1 MNPRERRPSATQV
14 RTILQNGMII
24 GIDDSVWIYRQ
35 VPMDTVADAR
45 TSEDRTAAATPLY
58 RALSEVSKLV
68 PGSVGRRSVAKSNYR
83 NVHLLA
89 VNIPALFMPDSRQ
102 NLRDKHA
109 EMYPDVVTSKR
120 VCLFG
125 VRLIDSI
132 GKSGSSVKE
141 TINTVAEVL
150 LSGSVP
156 LEDFAADHR
165 RIDHILARCGLATPD
180 PETLR
185 LANGWWNYGSA
196 PDIPV
201 LPSPETLH
209 FFTSSESAQ
218 VVEEIGLNNRAE
230 WPESMPGHH
239 SVTFTTLADLEFNYD
254 DSSSDASLWVSQ
266 MYDNNAAV
274 VSIRGFVE
282 PRKITQKEIRKRR
295 RTYLADIEERVKNNK
310 MNRAEQDERFQE
322 LGQIEQIYADDG
334 TPPTMI
340 ETSVVA
346 GFDGEV
352 GDPKELTDDSAAVL
366 HIMQNRQYEAW
377 AETMI
382 ASGVRANPHIHD
394 IPTHVIACSGINSL
408 SIVGDDTGAIVGF
421 TERDSQPSYID
432 PSAASEEDSL
442 PIMLVAAGTGSG
454 KLAVLSTPIPT
465 PDGWTRMGDLEVGDW
480 VLGRSGKPT
489 RVTFLSEVDETP
501 DLYTVTFSD
510 GQKVT
515 VDFDHQWVVSS
526 HAQRNKF
533 KDVDRQ
539 TAIANWRKAHEDADE
554 LDKTGRSYGVS
565 DEATISELL
574 ELVQSLPLHDQRWT
588 SYLGIYSALHMMDAP
603 FRTGHRKVTA
613 RRFTEGGETVKTDP
627 SKLFDLHAGL
637 GVLFDR
643 WKDIDPRTAPRWGE
657 QAQARAKAVRAVM
670 EREDTRLVTSSQ
682 AIDLLEAEAASLP
695 KKTWRSTLLKK
706 VRDAGVEVV
715 DGFAEV
721 RVPMP
726 ESHTREREV
735 SLYPLR
741 STLLLLAE
749 RLRQQ
754 YAKEP
759 KNSYDERRMTTGE
772 ILAASE
778 GKPQK
783 HAVHV
788 AEAINLPE
796 SEVPV
801 DPYTLGAWLGDGYTD
816 GAAIVSEDREIIDNI
831 EASGYKVSTIRVN
844 HERQTSETH
853 IYRFGPDLRD
863 DLASLGF
870 TRRKGRM
877 KLKHIPYAYL
887 RSSVDQRLALLQG
900 LMDTD
905 GTIDTE
911 GACELSLSDQRLAA
925 DALELVRSLG
935 IKASMRTGRAG
946 YTDDADEYVQCK
958 DRHRIHFTTTQ
969 PVFRLPRKAARL
981 PVSTRDSSEWIYIDS
996 IEPAPTEPGR
1006 CITVEDP
1013 DATYLIEGFIPTSN
1027 TMLALHL
1034 ADQFVDGGNPVIFVD
1049 PKTGSDHSRA
1059 VLSTGKGHIFRLD
1072 DLAQADGIFDPIG
1085 FSADSSVGVQLA
1097 VTMLRQVDPW
1107 SGLGEQYETRLTTAL
1122 AHGVNRGARCI
1133 GQALKIA
1140 LDDGRLENEV
1150 AQPIF
1155 ELAEASTTF
1164 RACVGMNP
1172 SGERLRVSAGIN
1184 LIMVGDYSLDLPA
1197 PGQPPESQQQRVA
1210 MALVRMMVFGS
1221 AMALTNR
1228 NGVIFLDEAWIFLQ
1242 SGPSEVIKLGRL
1254 ARSQRVFPVL
1264 LTQRVSDALGAGL
1277 EDFISRMLIGAIEN
1291 AYEAHAASQMAKLD
1305 GSNERISRITAPA
1318 TIGQAGK
1325 KVPNFASMKAL
1336 RNKDTRETY
1345 RGAIYIYSDLAK
1357 RAVPVEVKIPAEFL
1371 QIASTN
1377 AIDINLQRAKEGLP
1391 PLELATD
1398 SESDEA

>member
-102 NLRDKHA
+102 KLRDKHA

-156 LEDFAADHR
+156 LEDFASDHR

-340 ETSVVA
+340 ETSVVV

-454 KLAVLSTPIPT
+454 KACDVKHMIPT
-465 PDGWTRMGDLEVGDW
+465 PSGWIRMGDLDVGDW

-489 RVTFLSEVDETP
+489 RVNYITP
-501 DLYTVTFSD
+501 VQRRDDLYTVTLSD
-510 GQKVT
+510 GQRVV

-526 HAQRNKF
+526 HAHRNKF
-533 KDVDRQ
+533 KHVDRQ
-539 TAIANWRKAHEDADE
+539 EAIRNWRWAHDDAD
-554 LDKTGRSYGVS
+554 TIQAAA
-565 DEATISELL
+565 EAADPQIEARVGEMTDFIASLGL
-574 ELVQSLPLHDQRWT
+574 HQQRWNTAQSL
-588 SYLGIYSALHMMDAP
+588 YSALHMMDAP
-603 FRTGHRKVTA
+603 FRIVYREVTA
-613 RRFTEGGETVKTDP
+613 RRFTNSGVTVKQDP
-627 SKLFDLHAGL
+627 SKLFDLHAALETLIDGWSNL
-637 GVLFDR
+637 
-643 WKDIDPRTAPRWGE
+643 DPRNAARWGKQAADRQAAAEDAKKTE
-657 QAQARAKAVRAVM
+657 QTRMVTASQLIDVLEVRGV
-670 EREDTRLVTSSQ
+670 
-682 AIDLLEAEAASLP
+682 SLP
-695 KKTWRSTLLKK
+695 KKNWRSRLL
-706 VRDAGVEVV
+706 RQLREADVEIV
-715 DGFAEV
+715 DGYADV

-726 ESHTREREV
+726 ETHTRQREV
-735 SLYPLR
+735 SL
-741 STLLLLAE
+741 S
-749 RLRQQ
+749 
-754 YAKEP
+754 
-759 KNSYDERRMTTGE
+759 
-772 ILAASE
+772 AA
-778 GKPQK
+778 Q
-783 HAVHV
+783 HA
-788 AEAINLPE
+788 P
-796 SEVPV
+796 
-801 DPYTLGAWLGDGYTD
+801 
-816 GAAIVSEDREIIDNI
+816 
-831 EASGYKVSTIRVN
+831 
-844 HERQTSETH
+844 
-853 IYRFGPDLRD
+853 
-863 DLASLGF
+863 
-870 TRRKGRM
+870 
-877 KLKHIPYAYL
+877 
-887 RSSVDQRLALLQG
+887 
-900 LMDTD
+900 
-905 GTIDTE
+905 
-911 GACELSLSDQRLAA
+911 
-925 DALELVRSLG
+925 
-935 IKASMRTGRAG
+935 
-946 YTDDADEYVQCK
+946 
-958 DRHRIHFTTTQ
+958 
-969 PVFRLPRKAARL
+969 
-981 PVSTRDSSEWIYIDS
+981 
-996 IEPAPTEPGR
+996 
-1006 CITVEDP
+1006 
-1013 DATYLIEGFIPTSN
+1013 
-1027 TMLALHL
+1027 
-1034 ADQFVDGGNPVIFVD
+1034 
-1049 PKTGSDHSRA
+1049 
-1059 VLSTGKGHIFRLD
+1059 
-1072 DLAQADGIFDPIG
+1072 
-1085 FSADSSVGVQLA
+1085 
-1097 VTMLRQVDPW
+1097 
-1107 SGLGEQYETRLTTAL
+1107 
-1122 AHGVNRGARCI
+1122 
-1133 GQALKIA
+1133 
-1140 LDDGRLENEV
+1140 
-1150 AQPIF
+1150 
-1155 ELAEASTTF
+1155 
-1164 RACVGMNP
+1164 
-1172 SGERLRVSAGIN
+1172 
-1184 LIMVGDYSLDLPA
+1184 
-1197 PGQPPESQQQRVA
+1197 
-1210 MALVRMMVFGS
+1210 
-1221 AMALTNR
+1221 
-1228 NGVIFLDEAWIFLQ
+1228 
-1242 SGPSEVIKLGRL
+1242 
-1254 ARSQRVFPVL
+1254 
-1264 LTQRVSDALGAGL
+1264 ALG
-1277 EDFISRMLIGAIEN
+1277 
-1291 AYEAHAASQMAKLD
+1291 
-1305 GSNERISRITAPA
+1305 
-1318 TIGQAGK
+1318 
-1325 KVPNFASMKAL
+1325 
-1336 RNKDTRETY
+1336 
-1345 RGAIYIYSDLAK
+1345 
-1357 RAVPVEVKIPAEFL
+1357 
-1371 QIASTN
+1371 
-1377 AIDINLQRAKEGLP
+1377 
-1391 PLELATD
+1391 
-1398 SESDEA
+1398 